1 MDYYGLFPKFKF
13 NRSLNEQERQYQLK
27 QHEQIDLKNQSLASE
42 ASVITLNTNYMEL
55 VDKYYSAKGVG
66 TLISSVG
73 FIATLSVLLY
83 MVLATLFQYSIS
95 WEDIGFLFFILLFG
109 VPMVIFMFILL
120 KTEWFAWTHY
130 PIRFDRKNRM
140 VHAHRIDGSSY
151 SVPWDKVFFTLGL
164 SHGKGASKD
173 YYISGHVLAE
183 DNITVVDTFCL
194 PATHGAREPL
204 KRHWEFVRRY
214 MEEGPQAVISVVD
227 FCLPIEHKRE
237 SYNFGLLYLISQ
249 YDGIPLF
256 LLPILFPFI
265 FLLSFIFSIP
275 RYIAIITSKRP
286 IWSAEIEALC
296 PVAADDPYRVT
307 AENNHKTPWRD
318 IFKDKRKDKK

>member
-13 NRSLNEQERQYQLK
+13 NRPLNEQERQYQLK
-27 QHEQIDLKNQSLASE
+27 QHEQIDLKNQSLAPE
-42 ASVITLNTNYMEL
+42 VSVINLNSNYMEL
-55 VDKYYSAKGVG
+55 VDKYYSPKGIGSLVSFVG
-66 TLISSVG
+66 FSMFSIFLIS
-73 FIATLSVLLY
+73 
-83 MVLATLFQYSIS
+83 
-95 WEDIGFLFFILLFG
+95 
-109 VPMVIFMFILL
+109 VIFIFLNRNFNLTAFFTIIFFTVVSVPAIYWMLKLL

-151 SVPWDKVFFTLGL
+151 SVPWGKVFFTLGL

-194 PATHGAREPL
+194 PATHGDREPL
-204 KRHWEFVRRY
+204 KHHWEFVRRY